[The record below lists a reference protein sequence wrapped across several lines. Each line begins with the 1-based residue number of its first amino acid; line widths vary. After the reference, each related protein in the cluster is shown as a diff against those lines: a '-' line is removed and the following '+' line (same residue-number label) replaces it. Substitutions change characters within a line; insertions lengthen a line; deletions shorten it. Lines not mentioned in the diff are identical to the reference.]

1 MVNPHDI
8 IKRLSLCSAV
18 LISLFL
24 AVATRAQPL
33 TLVGPQNGWL
43 VLHGGNT
50 KPDNLAAH
58 RFVELAG
65 GAKASI
71 VVVLTPIPSEL
82 ITPEFLT
89 WYKQFW
95 MTEFGVS
102 DVTFIDTRD
111 RRKADTETF
120 VAPLRKATGVWIH
133 GGSNNILVDVYL
145 GTLAEREIKAVADR
159 GGVIG
164 GSSAGAMIQGSF
176 LVTFDSGA
184 AAADSKKGI
193 HLDSKRLE
201 GFGVLKNVTVYP
213 HFAERKAQW
222 LMFRVLAQYPNLLG
236 IGIDESTAIVVHDDQ
251 FEVIGQ
257 GHVEVFEASSAAK
270 RKYLVL
276 SKGQRYDLRQR
287 KILN

>member
-1 MVNPHDI
+1 MKGRCAAANWFVFVSI
-8 IKRLSLCSAV
+8 CVLLVLCA
-18 LISLFL
+18 IP
-24 AVATRAQPL
+24 TRSQL
-33 TLVGPQNGWL
+33 RQRVGPEKGWL

-50 KPDNLAAH
+50 KPDNLATH

-95 MTEFGVS
+95 ITEFGVS

-111 RRKADTETF
+111 RREANTETF
-120 VAPLRKATGVWIH
+120 VAPLLKATGVWIH

-176 LVTFDSGA
+176 LITFDTGDVDKEDA
-184 AAADSKKGI
+184 RGLR
-193 HLDSKRLE
+193 LDAKRLE
-201 GFGVLKNVTVYP
+201 GFSVLKDITLYP
-213 HFAERKAQW
+213 HFAERHAQW
-222 LMFRVLAQYPNLLG
+222 IMFRLLPQHSDLLG
-236 IGIDESTAIVVHDDQ
+236 IGIDESTAIVVHEDQ
-251 FEVIGQ
+251 FEVIGV
-257 GHVEVFEASSAAK
+257 GHVEVFDAEGAAR
-270 RKYLVL
+270 RKYLTL

-287 KILN
+287 KVLK